1 MDGHRRIIQ
10 FQDVSYQSILQPTPS
25 GSEFSQDS
33 KGKAIESNLVDST
46 VDSMNHAML
55 DIDDSSLADFLSNV
69 MMPTSPDSLAAAAPH
84 SLDFIQQS
92 YYAGRD
98 VFNFGMESSLDF
110 NEIDFG
116 WITSQNA
123 RLPAWNYGAAP
134 EAEQAL
140 PLRETRTP
148 DVTSGISAGAE
159 AFQKSIWRWE
169 PVQQDHAHAEQVNL
183 SLSYKD
189 MQTLEPQHGPD
200 VLNQTLEQTSRD
212 KILAMLLSGCKPSN
226 TSRVVA
232 SFPSAEL
239 LDSLMHSF
247 FRSEVHRTD
256 SWIHLPTFSVQS
268 QRPELNGI
276 VVAAGAVLSGV
287 PALRKL
293 GFAIQEAVR
302 LAIPKIVSTYYLFP
316 TLRLISL
323 AFSAKWTI
331 VLPGSC
337 KLSKPSLWN

>member
-1 MDGHRRIIQ
+1 
-10 FQDVSYQSILQPTPS
+10 
-25 GSEFSQDS
+25 
-33 KGKAIESNLVDST
+33 
-46 VDSMNHAML
+46 ML
-55 DIDDSSLADFLSNV
+55 DINDSSLADFLSNV

-84 SLDFIQQS
+84 SLDFIHQN
-92 YYAGRD
+92 YYTGRD
-98 VFNFGMESSLDF
+98 VFNFGMESSLEF

-123 RLPAWNYGAAP
+123 RQPAWNYGAAP
-134 EAEQAL
+134 EPERAL

-148 DVTSGISAGAE
+148 DVASSIKAGAK
-159 AFQKSIWRWE
+159 AFEKSIWQWN

-183 SLSYKD
+183 SLSGKD
-189 MQTLEPQHGPD
+189 MQTLEPRHGPD
-200 VLNQTLEQTSRD
+200 VLDQTLEQTSRD

-226 TSRVVA
+226 ISRVVA

-276 VVAAGAVLSGV
+276 VVAAGAVRSDV

-302 LAIPKIVSTYYLFP
+302 LAIPKVVSTYYLFP
-316 TLRLISL
+316 SFRLISL
-323 AFSAKWTI
+323 GFSAKRTI
-331 VLPGSC
+331 ELRGSC
-337 KLSKPSLWN
+337 KSSKPTLWN